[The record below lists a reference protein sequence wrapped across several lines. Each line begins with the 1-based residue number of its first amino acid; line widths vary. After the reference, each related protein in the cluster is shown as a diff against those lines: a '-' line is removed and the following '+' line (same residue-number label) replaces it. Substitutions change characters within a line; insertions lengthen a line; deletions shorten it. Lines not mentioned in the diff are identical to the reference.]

1 MNIDKNFELE
11 EIYENAKIIDLE
23 NLLDKEDISIL
34 RKLGYEINSKF
45 SAKQFE
51 KLLHDIVI
59 DYHIDPKK
67 VTSSED
73 LPRKNLQETKV
84 TRDRYNELIAKL
96 DKIELEVVS
105 NISIN
110 ELNKRQDIRRRA
122 IAALIKSIIGNKD
135 KDLFPYNELAEI
147 LNLSHYGKKSLKE
160 DIMDIKKSINKN
172 QKIMELIKKYS
183 I

>member
-23 NLLDKEDISIL
+23 NLLNKEDITII
-34 RKLGYEINSKF
+34 RKLGYDINSKF

-59 DYHIDPKK
+59 DYYIDPKR

-73 LPRKNLQETKV
+73 LPRKNLDETKV
-84 TRDRYNELIAKL
+84 TRERYNELIAKL

-110 ELNKRQDIRRRA
+110 ALSILFVTNK
-122 IAALIKSIIGNKD
+122 
-135 KDLFPYNELAEI
+135 
-147 LNLSHYGKKSLKE
+147 
-160 DIMDIKKSINKN
+160 
-172 QKIMELIKKYS
+172 
-183 I
+183 

>member
-1 MNIDKNFELE
+1 M
-11 EIYENAKIIDLE
+11 
-23 NLLDKEDISIL
+23 
-34 RKLGYEINSKF
+34 GKF
-45 SAKQFE
+45 SKIF
-51 KLLHDIVI
+51 KGLTGLLTDMIKGTDFYKGFDEAGGI
-59 DYHIDPKK
+59 DGITIYARGGSASDVKGYK
-67 VTSSED
+67 SA
-73 LPRKNLQETKV
+73 
-84 TRDRYNELIAKL
+84 RDRYNELIAKL

-122 IAALIKSIIGNKD
+122 IAALIKSIIGYKD
-135 KDLFPYNELAEI
+135 KALFTYNELAEI

-160 DIMDIKKSINKN
+160 DIMDIKKSINKK

>member
-1 MNIDKNFELE
+1 MSIDKNFELE

-23 NLLDKEDISIL
+23 NLLNKEDITII
-34 RKLGYEINSKF
+34 RKLGYDINSKF

-59 DYHIDPKK
+59 DYYIDPKR

-73 LPRKNLQETKV
+73 LPRKNLDETKV
-84 TRDRYNELIAKL
+84 TREGYNELIAKL
-96 DKIELEVVS
+96 DKIEVEGVS
-105 NISIN
+105 KISVN
-110 ELNKRQDIRRRA
+110 EWKKRQDIRRRTIA
-122 IAALIKSIIGNKD
+122 ILIKSIIINKD
-135 KDLFPYNELAEI
+135 KDLFPYKELAEI
-147 LNLSHYGKKSLKE
+147 LNLSQYGKKSLKE
-160 DIMDIKKSINKN
+160 DIIDIKKSINKN